1 MNVLAFAASSSTQ
14 SINKKLVRYAASLL
28 EGAQVQLLDLN
39 DYELPLFSVDKE
51 KEIGKPQLAQDF
63 VAKIG
68 ACDALIISFAEHN
81 GTYTAAYKNLFD
93 WGSRINKEIYQDKPI
108 VLLATSPGP
117 GGAGKVLEVAVNSIP
132 HFNGDLRASLS
143 IPSFH
148 QNFDPDNNSLS
159 NSALN
164 DELIAAISSL
174 Q

>member
-51 KEIGKPQLAQDF
+51 KKLGQPQLAHDF

-148 QNFDPDNNSLS
+148 QNFDPDNNCLS